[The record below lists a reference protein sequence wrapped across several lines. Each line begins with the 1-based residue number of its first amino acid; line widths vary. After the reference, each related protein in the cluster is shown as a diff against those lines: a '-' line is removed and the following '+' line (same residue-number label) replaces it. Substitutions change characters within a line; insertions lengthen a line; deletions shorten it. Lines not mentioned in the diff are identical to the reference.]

1 MLCCIFIFVS
11 LFFQRNDASLD
22 ESQDFALGE
31 DYYAELKH
39 LEENSYGTCWTGTMK
54 KLKETCNK
62 LNQVK
67 QRNLAFELA
76 NCFLQESGIERCE
89 CNKDEIHRCLSDC
102 DEKLF
107 YTFTEFFIHIYS
119 VCHFLQQKQF
129 QVEIAKTALLLKKNT
144 DRVNQLLV
152 DSAKSQDK
160 IVDLQKNVIEEQKKS
175 ITNSKWL
182 TDQISKSRKQAKF
195 MYQEFTEAT
204 IEQKHLIIKIFDR
217 LRHFETF
224 ILGELTVFHSILYFV
239 AITVL
244 TYILTSVPR
253 TYNARF
259 YMMTLIVGSVVFEKY
274 VQEYTFQLAN
284 CFLEESGIEKCLCVC
299 FEFNSEL

>member
-1 MLCCIFIFVS
+1 MLCCIFIVVS
-11 LFFQRNDASLD
+11 LFFERNDASLD

-54 KLKETCNK
+54 KLKETCK
-62 LNQVK
+62 QLNQVK

-89 CNKDEIHRCLSDC
+89 CNKDEIHRCLRDC

-175 ITNSKWL
+175 IANSKWL
-182 TDQISKSRKQAKF
+182 TDQISKSRQQAKF

-224 ILGELTVFHSILYFV
+224 ILGELTVFHSILYFIS
-239 AITVL
+239 ITVI

-253 TYNARF
+253 TYKARF
-259 YMMTLIVGSVVFEKY
+259 YMMALIVASAVFEKY
-274 VQEYTFQLAN
+274 IQDFTLN
-284 CFLEESGIEKCLCVC
+284 SNIELNIQIVSVSMHS
-299 FEFNSEL
+299 FYNNY